1 MKTEYQRKREA
12 TVKAARELE
21 TTKKR
26 LGLGESGPLRAV
38 LTYSEHSSDSE
49 RVMPD
54 LEAVPCLRQNLT
66 LTRRPFA

>member
-26 LGLGESGPLRAV
+26 VGLGESGLLRAV
-38 LTYSEHSSDSE
+38 IPS
-49 RVMPD
+49 P
-54 LEAVPCLRQNLT
+54 LEAT
-66 LTRRPFA
+66 SK